1 MTAAHAHAAEALG
14 VTVHGPQLWGW
25 HGRTLGH
32 RSEHPVHG
40 TCWLRLLSAPT
51 EQAGG
56 KLWDGTEL
64 AAKAFPDV
72 RMPAL
77 HGLHDWTAAGRAYR
91 AELTRFID
99 EPVLSPDPV
108 LRTELELT
116 ADWFTT
122 IRSTLT
128 KIATASTDRT
138 AVRQQ
143 WIDRAVPQYTGR
155 PAPRI
160 EHWECA
166 HGDFHAANLTNG
178 GTLLDWEGWG
188 LAPRGYDVAL
198 LVAYSQLAPR
208 TAAHMRDA
216 FSNLLDTSTGH
227 AALLVVC
234 ADLLQSASRGDH
246 PDLTP
251 RLLALVEECCGR
263 H

>member
-1 MTAAHAHAAEALG
+1 MYSPPADDIDTQRMTAAHAHAAEALG

-188 LAPRGYDVAL
+188 LAPAATTSPSSWRTP
-198 LVAYSQLAPR
+198 SSHPAPPHTCGTHSATSWTPPPATQPSWWSVPTFCNRHPEATTR
-208 TAAHMRDA
+208 T
-216 FSNLLDTSTGH
+216 
-227 AALLVVC
+227 
-234 ADLLQSASRGDH
+234 
-246 PDLTP
+246 
-251 RLLALVEECCGR
+251 
-263 H
+263 